1 MMSPRR
7 NVDEGVRDASRNRRE
22 SARASARQTILRAAS
37 ELLTAEG
44 YEALSLRR
52 VAESAGYT
60 ATTIYRYFRDK
71 DALLYAVTEEGFHL
85 LTSRLASAAGE
96 PDPFASLEAV
106 ALAYI
111 DFGLAHPMYY
121 RVMFVSRP
129 DQLWRRL
136 PDQPGSRM
144 DRFGTLRGAVA
155 AALATRQSAE
165 SDVLTVSNALWAITH
180 GAVSLALAIPHLPAR
195 QVRAFGALAVR
206 AFLRGIRSG
215 L

>member
-1 MMSPRR
+1 MGPRR
-7 NVDEGVRDASRNRRE
+7 NADERIRHASRTRRE
-22 SARASARQTILRAAS
+22 STRASARQAILRAAS

-60 ATTIYRYFRDK
+60 ATTIYRHFPDK
-71 DALLYAVTEEGFHL
+71 DALLYAVTEEGFRL
-85 LTSRLASAAGE
+85 LTARLASAGGE

-111 DFGLAHPMYY
+111 DFGLEHPVYY
-121 RVMFVSRP
+121 GVMFVSRP
-129 DQLWRRL
+129 DQLWQRQ

-144 DRFGTLRGAVA
+144 DRLSSLRGAVA
-155 AALATRQSAE
+155 AALATRQSME

-195 QVRAFGALAVR
+195 QVRAFGTLGVR

-215 L
+215 P